1 MWMDGASAFLGSSS
15 SSRPSPAKMLSG
27 RFCRVYDWY
36 MPSKPSKPMH
46 EKAVSK
52 SATKA
57 SLAKKITLP
66 SGKVVTVGYAVDVA
80 KRAGVLT
87 KTGKPARFY
96 IPK

>member
-1 MWMDGASAFLGSSS
+1 
-15 SSRPSPAKMLSG
+15 
-27 RFCRVYDWY
+27 
-36 MPSKPSKPMH
+36 MPSKLLKPVH
-46 EKAVSK
+46 GKAVSK

-57 SLAKKITLP
+57 SLGQKITLP

-87 KTGKPARFY
+87 RTGKPARFY